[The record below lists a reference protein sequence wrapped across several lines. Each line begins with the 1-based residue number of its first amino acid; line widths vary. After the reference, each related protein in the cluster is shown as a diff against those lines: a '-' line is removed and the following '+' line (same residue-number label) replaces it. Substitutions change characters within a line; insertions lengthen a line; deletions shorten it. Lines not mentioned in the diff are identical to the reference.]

1 MSFSKEALGFEFDF
15 GFKSICVP
23 CEGVVREE
31 ADYVE
36 IEEINRQLSEE
47 RDRQREED
55 FYAEL
60 SAKDFYVGPDD

>member
-15 GFKSICVP
+15 GFESICVP

-31 ADYVE
+31 ADYAE
-36 IEEINRQLSEE
+36 IAEINRQLSEE
-47 RDRQREED
+47 RDIQREED

-60 SAKDFYVGPDD
+60 SASDIYAG